1 MSLKKLFVIALA
13 SISGLFYAT
22 SCKEAGTGEQDNI
35 TVELGDAV
43 IGEDNASA
51 TVTAEYTVS
60 GNPLVVE
67 AGVVYGIKDAGEA
80 ETITVKAENPESP
93 FTVTL
98 SGLKEA
104 EYEYYAYV
112 KAGDD
117 VYESET
123 KAFAIVHKEKV
134 LAPSEM
140 AKAIRT
146 LEDGAILSSYGDYV
160 EGVVTANNE
169 SGNISSAMIVEDGTG
184 AAGSGLYLYEYNM
197 EQFNVGDKV
206 RIALKNAK
214 LKIYSGLYEIVWD
227 ADVYNGDV
235 TLVSSGNTFTTPEI
249 TIAEMEN
256 YREMFVKVKNL
267 KLDAT
272 ENRPWSGNVTFTD
285 GTDKVTVRSGSKTPW
300 AGKYINAEY
309 TGTMAAVVGYYNS
322 IQLLPVNEND
332 IKEFMGEA
340 PVENNVYEWE
350 LQKGDFGTTDAPET
364 ALTKGT
370 PELAWT
376 VDYNWKNE
384 SGYIGFDTND
394 SKKGVQFG
402 SSGNPISSVAL
413 ETTATDLNVA
423 KVKVNASMASNG
435 DMTLQVFSDGT
446 ALGEPLKMTNTATE
460 YTFNLPAAKKG
471 AVIKIEMKATV
482 KACYIKSIKF
492 E

>member
-184 AAGSGLYLYEYNM
+184 AAGTGLYLYEYNM

-214 LKIYSGLYEIVWD
+214 LKIYSGLYELC
-227 ADVYNGDV
+227 GTRMCTTG
-235 TLVSSGNTFTTPEI
+235 TLLSSLPEI
-249 TIAEMEN
+249 LS
-256 YREMFVKVKNL
+256 RH
-267 KLDAT
+267 
-272 ENRPWSGNVTFTD
+272 R
-285 GTDKVTVRSGSKTPW
+285 R
-300 AGKYINAEY
+300 
-309 TGTMAAVVGYYNS
+309 
-322 IQLLPVNEND
+322 LP
-332 IKEFMGEA
+332 
-340 PVENNVYEWE
+340 
-350 LQKGDFGTTDAPET
+350 
-364 ALTKGT
+364 
-370 PELAWT
+370 
-376 VDYNWKNE
+376 
-384 SGYIGFDTND
+384 
-394 SKKGVQFG
+394 
-402 SSGNPISSVAL
+402 
-413 ETTATDLNVA
+413 
-423 KVKVNASMASNG
+423 
-435 DMTLQVFSDGT
+435 
-446 ALGEPLKMTNTATE
+446 
-460 YTFNLPAAKKG
+460 
-471 AVIKIEMKATV
+471 
-482 KACYIKSIKF
+482 
-492 E
+492 